1 MTQRVKRFALLA
13 AYQLS
18 ITLGIVLL
26 PVALAF
32 RRMGVVLP
40 VHRFIDRIGNAYEG
54 TAEKTR

>member
-1 MTQRVKRFALLA
+1 MIQRVKRVALLA

-26 PVALAF
+26 PVAIAF

-40 VHRFIDRIGNAYEG
+40 IHRFIDRIGNAYEG
-54 TAEKTR
+54 TAETTR

>member
-1 MTQRVKRFALLA
+1 MIQRVKRFALLA

-26 PVALAF
+26 PVAIAF

-40 VHRFIDRIGNAYEG
+40 VHRFIDRVSEVYEG
-54 TAEKTR
+54 TANATR

>member
-1 MTQRVKRFALLA
+1 MIQRVKRVALLA

-26 PVALAF
+26 PVAIAF

-40 VHRFIDRIGNAYEG
+40 IHRFIDRIGNAYEG
-54 TAEKTR
+54 TAETTP

>member
-1 MTQRVKRFALLA
+1 MIERVQRFALLA

-32 RRMGVVLP
+32 RQVGVVLP
-40 VHRFIDRIGNAYEG
+40 IHRFIDRVGEAYEG
-54 TAEKTR
+54 TAEGTR